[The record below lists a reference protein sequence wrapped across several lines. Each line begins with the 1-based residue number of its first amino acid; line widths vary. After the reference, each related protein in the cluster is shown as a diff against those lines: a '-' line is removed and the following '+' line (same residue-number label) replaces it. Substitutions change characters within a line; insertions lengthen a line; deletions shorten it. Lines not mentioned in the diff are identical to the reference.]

1 MELKKEKLLLMTLA
15 MVQFANIVD
24 FMIMMPLGPQ
34 LMRIFSISP
43 EQFSILV
50 SSYAISA
57 GVSGFLGAFVVDKFD
72 RKKVLLFVF
81 VGFTLGTL
89 SCALAPNF
97 AFLMSARIF
106 TGIFGGI
113 LGSTVLAIIG
123 DVIPNERRAS
133 AMGMVMAAF
142 SVASIAGVPLGLYL
156 ANKFSWHAPFMF
168 LVGISAIII
177 FLIISFVPIL
187 NNHIQKKELHT
198 NPFHVITNI
207 AKNNNQLLTLV
218 FMFFLML
225 AQFTVIIF
233 ISKYMVANVGFTED
247 QLFYIYLIGGIV
259 SLATAPLAGKLSDK
273 YGRKRIFTIF
283 CAVTIIPL
291 FLITN
296 LPVVP
301 IFMALGVSAL
311 FFVTLTGRSIPAS
324 TIATTVVLP
333 KERGGFMSIN
343 SSVQQLSSGFA
354 SFIAGKIVYTNA
366 LGKLENFHIVGY
378 IAIACS
384 LITIYLCQKIK
395 SIES

>member
-1 MELKKEKLLLMTLA
+1 
-15 MVQFANIVD
+15 
-24 FMIMMPLGPQ
+24 
-34 LMRIFSISP
+34 
-43 EQFSILV
+43 
-50 SSYAISA
+50 
-57 GVSGFLGAFVVDKFD
+57 
-72 RKKVLLFVF
+72 
-81 VGFTLGTL
+81 
-89 SCALAPNF
+89 
-97 AFLMSARIF
+97 
-106 TGIFGGI
+106 
-113 LGSTVLAIIG
+113 
-123 DVIPNERRAS
+123 
-133 AMGMVMAAF
+133 
-142 SVASIAGVPLGLYL
+142 
-156 ANKFSWHAPFMF
+156 
-168 LVGISAIII
+168 
-177 FLIISFVPIL
+177 
-187 NNHIQKKELHT
+187 
-198 NPFHVITNI
+198 
-207 AKNNNQLLTLV
+207 
-218 FMFFLML
+218 MFFLML